1 MVWDFFFKYQRN
13 KGIVTVIQ
21 MRLITCILC
30 NEKKVFNTQNAPVLN
45 GVKITISHLP
55 CKHLVRDAD
64 PISSLGEVLMMEL
77 D

>member
-1 MVWDFFFKYQRN
+1 
-13 KGIVTVIQ
+13 

-77 D
+77 DWAFDVYIIYHIHIFIMHHC